1 MKKVIVL
8 SVPWML
14 IAGGGVAACN
24 EKAQEPDTVRT
35 AEPIV
40 ATPAF
45 DLPAGWSRDTESQR
59 GELRARYR
67 IGRTGGD
74 GEDVEMTVRF
84 FGTGANGNPEKVL
97 PKWWSEFDG
106 DPASAAKKRALTAP
120 AGEIEVYD
128 FVGSYRVDMGPKHK
142 GKAPVQMIKPEY
154 RMVGAVLHTKDRG
167 NWYLRLL
174 GPVRTVDAAADDFE
188 KLLATLK

>member
-1 MKKVIVL
+1 MKKVLLTAPWIL
-8 SVPWML
+8 S
-14 IAGGGVAACN
+14 AGLGAVACN
-24 EKAQEPDTVRT
+24 EKPQEPDTVRT
-35 AEPIV
+35 AEATI

-84 FGTGANGNPEKVL
+84 FGTGANGDPAKVL
-97 PKWWSEFDG
+97 PRWWAEFDG
-106 DPASAAKKRALTAP
+106 DPASSAKKRALTSP
-120 AGEIEVYD
+120 AGPIDVYD

-142 GKAPVQMIKPEY
+142 GKSPVQMIKPEY

-167 NWYLRLL
+167 NWYLRLV

-188 KLLATLK
+188 KMLATLK